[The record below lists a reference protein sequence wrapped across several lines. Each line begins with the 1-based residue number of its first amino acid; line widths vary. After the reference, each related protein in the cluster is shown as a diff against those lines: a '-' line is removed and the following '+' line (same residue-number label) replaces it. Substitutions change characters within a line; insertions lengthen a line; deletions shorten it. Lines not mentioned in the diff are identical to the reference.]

1 MTEADA
7 GALWRKA
14 KDRLAALPT
23 WRLVLSLVMP
33 TGFAALF
40 LFFSLREDQAL
51 WSVFWSLALGA
62 SILIE
67 IAAWSIKL
75 ARRGTPNDQG

>member
-1 MTEADA
+1 MDADA
-7 GALWRKA
+7 AVLWRKA

-33 TGFAALF
+33 TGFAAVF
-40 LFFSLREDQAL
+40 LYFNVRGGHTLWTAV
-51 WSVFWSLALGA
+51 WSVLLGI
-62 SILIE
+62 SVLIE

-75 ARRGTPNDQG
+75 GRRPSKG